1 METTVLAIIEQKSRR
16 MDAYIPHDVA
26 QFIAENAQG
35 NVREV
40 EGSQQDHWICQ
51 APTRSN
57 HLKSCEKELQHIF
70 QEKTVNLSLQ
80 KTSSVVLVAPI
91 I

>member
-1 METTVLAIIEQKSRR
+1 MDRLSSRFQSGMIADLQAPDMETVLAIIDQKSRR

-40 EGSQQDHWICQ
+40 EGSL
-51 APTRSN
+51 N
-57 HLKSCEKELQHIF
+57 K
-70 QEKTVNLSLQ
+70 
-80 KTSSVVLVAPI
+80 I
-91 I
+91 IGFAKLRHARIT